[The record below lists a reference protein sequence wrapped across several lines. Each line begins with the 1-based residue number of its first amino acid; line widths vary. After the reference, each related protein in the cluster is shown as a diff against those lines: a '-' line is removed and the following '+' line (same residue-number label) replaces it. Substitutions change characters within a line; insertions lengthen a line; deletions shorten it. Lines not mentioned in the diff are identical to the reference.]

1 MNNIAGGRS
10 AEEIRITGAGSELQ
24 GVGRLS
30 DGRAV
35 FVPGALPGETV
46 RAEIV
51 RAAKRY
57 CEARLV
63 EVLDPSP
70 ERRAPDCPHYGV
82 CGGCQGRHMTY
93 AETLRLKR
101 GRVRDAL
108 VRIGGLDSPEVFPVI
123 GCNSPD
129 RTRNKAEFPI
139 GRDAGGRIAIGAHMA
154 GSRTVVPL
162 DDCLL
167 QKPAAVRAMRW
178 LSERLDGLG
187 CARHLTNLVTRVNR
201 RGELMAVLCADAPVE
216 SAVRALVPEMVRALP
231 ELRSLYFLLQ
241 NRRPSHALDGRC
253 MHLWGQRALDDELM
267 GLTFSLSPQS
277 FFQVNAEQA
286 ERLYEVALAAVG
298 LGAEDAR
305 AHHQPEAGCAAPRTG
320 SEMADSSLPAGRTP
334 ARDASARMSH
344 RPEAGCAASQT
355 GSELG
360 DSSLPAGQTP
370 ARDASA
376 RVSHQPE
383 AGCAVPQTGSEMAD
397 SSLPAGQTP
406 ARDAS
411 VRVSHQPEAGC
422 AVPQTEL
429 EMADSSLPAGRTSA
443 QDASVRVSH
452 QPEAGCAASQTGSEM
467 GDSSLPAG
475 QTLARDASVRVPHR
489 PEAGCAASQTGSEM
503 GDSSLPAGRTSA
515 RDASVRISHQP
526 EAGYA
531 VPQTELEMADSSLP
545 AGQTP
550 ARDVEVR
557 VLDAYCGVGTIALAA
572 ARRACDVL
580 GVEIV
585 APAVADAVQNARRN
599 GMDGRTR
606 FVCAD
611 AASEIPR
618 RIARGERF
626 DAVILDPPRK
636 GADEKLLRALLLA
649 APPRIVYVSCDPA
662 TLARDVR
669 ILCEGGYR
677 FDCAQ
682 PVDMFPWTGH
692 VECVVLMSK
701 VKE

>member
-123 GCNSPD
+123 GCDSPD

-201 RGELMAVLCADAPVE
+201 RGEMMAVLCADAPVE
-216 SAVRALVPEMVRALP
+216 SAVRALVPEMVRTLP

-298 LGAEDAR
+298 LGAENAR
-305 AHHQPEAGCAAPRTG
+305 VSHQPEAGCAAPRTG
-320 SEMADSSLPAGRTP
+320 SEM
-334 ARDASARMSH
+334 
-344 RPEAGCAASQT
+344 
-355 GSELG
+355 G
-360 DSSLPAGQTP
+360 DS
-370 ARDASA
+370 
-376 RVSHQPE
+376 
-383 AGCAVPQTGSEMAD
+383 C
-397 SSLPAGQTP
+397 LPAGQTP

-411 VRVSHQPEAGC
+411 VRVPHQPEAGC
-422 AVPQTEL
+422 AASRTGAGKE
-429 EMADSSLPAGRTSA
+429 DSSLPAGQTPV

-452 QPEAGCAASQTGSEM
+452 QPEAGCAAPRTG
-467 GDSSLPAG
+467 AG
-475 QTLARDASVRVPHR
+475 K
-489 PEAGCAASQTGSEM
+489 GN
-503 GDSSLPAGRTSA
+503 
-515 RDASVRISHQP
+515 
-526 EAGYA
+526 
-531 VPQTELEMADSSLP
+531 SSLP

-550 ARDVEVR
+550 VRDVEVR

-599 GMDGRTR
+599 GMDGHAR

-649 APPRIVYVSCDPA
+649 APPRIAYVSCDPA

-669 ILCEGGYR
+669 ILCEGGYH
-677 FDCAQ
+677 FEWAQ

-692 VECVVLMSK
+692 VETVVLLSHKKPDSTISVK
-701 VKE
+701 VEFGEGEGKVPLDNIAKRAEAYKPKEGVTYKMIKEYIEAKYGFKVHTAYIAEIKRSLGLPMYDAPNAVEELKQPRKHPTAEKVEAIKDALKHFEII

>member
-305 AHHQPEAGCAAPRTG
+305 AHHQPEDGCT
-320 SEMADSSLPAGRTP
+320 
-334 ARDASARMSH
+334 
-344 RPEAGCAASQT
+344 ASQT
-355 GSELG
+355 GLEMS

-383 AGCAVPQTGSEMAD
+383 AG
-397 SSLPAGQTP
+397 
-406 ARDAS
+406 
-411 VRVSHQPEAGC
+411 
-422 AVPQTEL
+422 
-429 EMADSSLPAGRTSA
+429 
-443 QDASVRVSH
+443 
-452 QPEAGCAASQTGSEM
+452 
-467 GDSSLPAG
+467 
-475 QTLARDASVRVPHR
+475 
-489 PEAGCAASQTGSEM
+489 
-503 GDSSLPAGRTSA
+503 
-515 RDASVRISHQP
+515 
-526 EAGYA
+526 YA
-531 VPQTELEMADSSLP
+531 VPQTELEMGNSSLP
-545 AGQTP
+545 AGRTP

-572 ARRACDVL
+572 AQRACDVL

-599 GMDGRTR
+599 GMDGRAR

-649 APPRIVYVSCDPA
+649 APPRIAYVSCDPA

-692 VECVVLMSK
+692 VETVVLLSHKKPDSTISVK
-701 VKE
+701 VEFGEGEGKVPLDNIAKRAEAYKPKERVTYKKIKEYIEAKYGFKVHTAYIAEVKRSLGLPMYDAPNAVEELKQPRKHPTAEKVEAIKDALRHFEVI

>member
-123 GCNSPD
+123 GCDSPD

-320 SEMADSSLPAGRTP
+320 SEMGDSSLPAGQTP
-334 ARDASARMSH
+334 ARDASVRVSH
-344 RPEAGCAASQT
+344 RPEAGCAAPRTEAEMGDSSLPAGRTSARDASVRISRQPEAGYAASRTEPGIEDSSLPAGRTSARDASVRISHQPEAGYVASQT
-355 GSELG
+355 GLEMGDSSLPAGQTPARDASVRVPYQPETGCAVPQTELEMA

-383 AGCAVPQTGSEMAD
+383 AGC
-397 SSLPAGQTP
+397 
-406 ARDAS
+406 
-411 VRVSHQPEAGC
+411 
-422 AVPQTEL
+422 
-429 EMADSSLPAGRTSA
+429 
-443 QDASVRVSH
+443 
-452 QPEAGCAASQTGSEM
+452 
-467 GDSSLPAG
+467 
-475 QTLARDASVRVPHR
+475 
-489 PEAGCAASQTGSEM
+489 
-503 GDSSLPAGRTSA
+503 
-515 RDASVRISHQP
+515 
-526 EAGYA
+526 A

-572 ARRACDVL
+572 ARRARDVL

-599 GMDGRTR
+599 GMDGRAR

-669 ILCEGGYR
+669 ILCEGGYQ

-692 VECVVLMSK
+692 VETVVLMSR

>member
-305 AHHQPEAGCAAPRTG
+305 AHHQPEDGCTASQTG
-320 SEMADSSLPAGRTP
+320 LEMSDSSLPAGQTP
-334 ARDASARMSH
+334 ARDASARVP
-344 RPEAGCAASQT
+344 RQPEAGYAVPQT
-355 GSELG
+355 GSEMG
-360 DSSLPAGQTP
+360 NSSLPAGQTP

-383 AGCAVPQTGSEMAD
+383 AG
-397 SSLPAGQTP
+397 
-406 ARDAS
+406 
-411 VRVSHQPEAGC
+411 
-422 AVPQTEL
+422 
-429 EMADSSLPAGRTSA
+429 
-443 QDASVRVSH
+443 
-452 QPEAGCAASQTGSEM
+452 
-467 GDSSLPAG
+467 
-475 QTLARDASVRVPHR
+475 
-489 PEAGCAASQTGSEM
+489 
-503 GDSSLPAGRTSA
+503 
-515 RDASVRISHQP
+515 
-526 EAGYA
+526 YA
-531 VPQTELEMADSSLP
+531 VPQTELEMGNSSLP
-545 AGQTP
+545 AGRTP

-572 ARRACDVL
+572 AQRACDVL

-599 GMDGRTR
+599 GMDGRAR

-649 APPRIVYVSCDPA
+649 APPRIAYVSCDPA

-692 VECVVLMSK
+692 VETVVLLSHKRPDSTISVK
-701 VKE
+701 VEFGEGEGKVPLDNIAKRAEAYKPKERVTYKKIKEYIEAKYGFKVHTAYIAEVKRSLGLPMYDAPNAVEELKQPRKHPTAEKVEAIKDALRHFEVI

>member
-123 GCNSPD
+123 GCDSPD

-187 CARHLTNLVTRVNR
+187 CACHLTNLVTRVNR

-216 SAVRALVPEMVRALP
+216 SAVRALVPEMVRTLP

-305 AHHQPEAGCAAPRTG
+305 AHHQPEAGYAVPQTEL
-320 SEMADSSLPAGRTP
+320 EMGDSSLPAGRTP

-355 GSELG
+355 GSEMG

-383 AGCAVPQTGSEMAD
+383 AGCAVPQTGSEM
-397 SSLPAGQTP
+397 GN
-406 ARDAS
+406 
-411 VRVSHQPEAGC
+411 
-422 AVPQTEL
+422 
-429 EMADSSLPAGRTSA
+429 SSLPAGR
-443 QDASVRVSH
+443 
-452 QPEAGCAASQTGSEM
+452 
-467 GDSSLPAG
+467 
-475 QTLARDASVRVPHR
+475 
-489 PEAGCAASQTGSEM
+489 
-503 GDSSLPAGRTSA
+503 
-515 RDASVRISHQP
+515 
-526 EAGYA
+526 
-531 VPQTELEMADSSLP
+531 
-545 AGQTP
+545 TP

-599 GMDGRTR
+599 DMDGRAR

-626 DAVILDPPRK
+626 DAVVLDPPRK
-636 GADEKLLRALLLA
+636 GVDEKLLRALLLA
-649 APPRIVYVSCDPA
+649 APPRIAYVSCDPA

-669 ILCEGGYR
+669 ILCEGGYHLEW
-677 FDCAQ
+677 AQ

>member
-123 GCNSPD
+123 GCDSPD

-201 RGELMAVLCADAPVE
+201 RGEMMAVLCADAPVE
-216 SAVRALVPEMVRALP
+216 SAVRALVPEMVRTLP

-298 LGAEDAR
+298 LGAENAR
-305 AHHQPEAGCAAPRTG
+305 VSHQPEAGCAAPRTG
-320 SEMADSSLPAGRTP
+320 SEM
-334 ARDASARMSH
+334 
-344 RPEAGCAASQT
+344 
-355 GSELG
+355 G
-360 DSSLPAGQTP
+360 DS
-370 ARDASA
+370 
-376 RVSHQPE
+376 
-383 AGCAVPQTGSEMAD
+383 C
-397 SSLPAGQTP
+397 LPAGQTP

-411 VRVSHQPEAGC
+411 VRVPHQPEAGC
-422 AVPQTEL
+422 AASRTGAGKE
-429 EMADSSLPAGRTSA
+429 DSSLPAGQTPV

-452 QPEAGCAASQTGSEM
+452 QPEAGCAAPRTG
-467 GDSSLPAG
+467 AG
-475 QTLARDASVRVPHR
+475 K
-489 PEAGCAASQTGSEM
+489 GN
-503 GDSSLPAGRTSA
+503 
-515 RDASVRISHQP
+515 
-526 EAGYA
+526 
-531 VPQTELEMADSSLP
+531 SSLP

-550 ARDVEVR
+550 VRDVEVR

-599 GMDGRTR
+599 GMDGHAR

-649 APPRIVYVSCDPA
+649 APPRIAYVSCDPA

-669 ILCEGGYR
+669 ILCEGGYH
-677 FDCAQ
+677 FEWAQ

-692 VECVVLMSK
+692 VETVVLLSHKKPDSTISVK
-701 VKE
+701 VEFGEGEGKVPLDNIAKRAEAYKPKERVTYKMIKEYIEAKYGFKVHTAYIAEVKKSLGLPMYDAPNAVEELKQPRKHPTAEKVEAIKDALKYFEVM

>member
-93 AETLRLKR
+93 AETLCLKR

-305 AHHQPEAGCAAPRTG
+305 AHHQPEAGCAASRTEPG
-320 SEMADSSLPAGRTP
+320 KE
-334 ARDASARMSH
+334 
-344 RPEAGCAASQT
+344 
-355 GSELG
+355 

-370 ARDASA
+370 
-376 RVSHQPE
+376 V
-383 AGCAVPQTGSEMAD
+383 
-397 SSLPAGQTP
+397 
-406 ARDAS
+406 RDAS

-422 AVPQTEL
+422 
-429 EMADSSLPAGRTSA
+429 
-443 QDASVRVSH
+443 
-452 QPEAGCAASQTGSEM
+452 
-467 GDSSLPAG
+467 
-475 QTLARDASVRVPHR
+475 
-489 PEAGCAASQTGSEM
+489 
-503 GDSSLPAGRTSA
+503 
-515 RDASVRISHQP
+515 
-526 EAGYA
+526 A

-572 ARRACDVL
+572 AQRACDVL

-585 APAVADAVQNARRN
+585 APAVADAVRNARRN
-599 GMDGRTR
+599 GMDSRAR

-692 VECVVLMSK
+692 VETVVLLSKGEIDSKKVRVEFSLEDMDMSGFQKGATYGQIKERVLQQTGLK
-701 VKE
+701 VSSLYIAQIKQKHGIIERENYNKSKIENARQPKCPAT

>member
-123 GCNSPD
+123 GCDSPD

-201 RGELMAVLCADAPVE
+201 RGEMMAVLCADAPVE
-216 SAVRALVPEMVRALP
+216 SAVRALVPEMVRTLP

-253 MHLWGQRALDDELM
+253 MHLWGQRALDDELT

-305 AHHQPEAGCAAPRTG
+305 VSHQPEAGCAAPRTG
-320 SEMADSSLPAGRTP
+320 SEM
-334 ARDASARMSH
+334 
-344 RPEAGCAASQT
+344 
-355 GSELG
+355 G
-360 DSSLPAGQTP
+360 DS
-370 ARDASA
+370 
-376 RVSHQPE
+376 
-383 AGCAVPQTGSEMAD
+383 C
-397 SSLPAGQTP
+397 LPAGQTP

-411 VRVSHQPEAGC
+411 VS
-422 AVPQTEL
+422 VP
-429 EMADSSLPAGRTSA
+429 
-443 QDASVRVSH
+443 H
-452 QPEAGCAASQTGSEM
+452 QPEAGCAASRTGAGKEDSSLPAGQTPERDASVRVPHQSEAGCAASQTGAGK

-475 QTLARDASVRVPHR
+475 QTPV
-489 PEAGCAASQTGSEM
+489 
-503 GDSSLPAGRTSA
+503 
-515 RDASVRISHQP
+515 
-526 EAGYA
+526 
-531 VPQTELEMADSSLP
+531 
-545 AGQTP
+545 
-550 ARDVEVR
+550 RDVEVR

-599 GMDGRTR
+599 DMDGRAR

-626 DAVILDPPRK
+626 DAVVLDPPRK
-636 GADEKLLRALLLA
+636 GVDEKLLRALLLA
-649 APPRIVYVSCDPA
+649 APPRIAYVSCDPA

-669 ILCEGGYR
+669 ILCEGGYH
-677 FDCAQ
+677 FEWAQ

>member
-93 AETLRLKR
+93 AETLRLKH

-305 AHHQPEAGCAAPRTG
+305 AHHQPEAGCAVPRTG
-320 SEMADSSLPAGRTP
+320 SEMADSSLPAGQTP
-334 ARDASARMSH
+334 VRDASVRVPH
-344 RPEAGCAASQT
+344 QPEAGYAASQT
-355 GSELG
+355 GLEMA

-383 AGCAVPQTGSEMAD
+383 AGCAASRTEPGKED
-397 SSLPAGQTP
+397 SSLPAGRTP

-429 EMADSSLPAGRTSA
+429 EMADSSLPAG
-443 QDASVRVSH
+443 
-452 QPEAGCAASQTGSEM
+452 
-467 GDSSLPAG
+467 
-475 QTLARDASVRVPHR
+475 
-489 PEAGCAASQTGSEM
+489 
-503 GDSSLPAGRTSA
+503 
-515 RDASVRISHQP
+515 
-526 EAGYA
+526 
-531 VPQTELEMADSSLP
+531 
-545 AGQTP
+545 QTP
-550 ARDVEVR
+550 ARDVEVH

-692 VECVVLMSK
+692 VETIVLLQR
-701 VKE
+701 ETL

>member
-123 GCNSPD
+123 GCDSPD

-201 RGELMAVLCADAPVE
+201 RGEMMAVLCADAPVE
-216 SAVRALVPEMVRALP
+216 SAVRALVPEMVRTLP

-298 LGAEDAR
+298 LGAENAR
-305 AHHQPEAGCAAPRTG
+305 VSHQPEAGCAAPRTG
-320 SEMADSSLPAGRTP
+320 SEM
-334 ARDASARMSH
+334 
-344 RPEAGCAASQT
+344 
-355 GSELG
+355 G
-360 DSSLPAGQTP
+360 DS
-370 ARDASA
+370 
-376 RVSHQPE
+376 
-383 AGCAVPQTGSEMAD
+383 C
-397 SSLPAGQTP
+397 LPAGQTP

-411 VRVSHQPEAGC
+411 VRVPHQPEAGC
-422 AVPQTEL
+422 AASRTGAGKE
-429 EMADSSLPAGRTSA
+429 DSSLPAGQTPV

-452 QPEAGCAASQTGSEM
+452 QPEAGCAAPRTG
-467 GDSSLPAG
+467 AG
-475 QTLARDASVRVPHR
+475 K
-489 PEAGCAASQTGSEM
+489 GN
-503 GDSSLPAGRTSA
+503 
-515 RDASVRISHQP
+515 
-526 EAGYA
+526 
-531 VPQTELEMADSSLP
+531 SSLP

-550 ARDVEVR
+550 VRDVEVR

-599 GMDGRTR
+599 GMDGHAR

-649 APPRIVYVSCDPA
+649 APPRIAYVSCDPA

-669 ILCEGGYR
+669 ILCEGGYH
-677 FDCAQ
+677 FEWAQ

-692 VECVVLMSK
+692 VETVVLLSHKKPDSTISVK
-701 VKE
+701 VEFGKGEGKVPLDYIAKRAEAYKPKERVTYKMIKEYIEAKYGFKVHTAYIAEVKKSLGLPMYDAPNAVEELKQPRKHPTAEKVEAIKDALKHFEVI

>member
-123 GCNSPD
+123 GCDSPD

-305 AHHQPEAGCAAPRTG
+305 VSHQSEAGCAAPRTG
-320 SEMADSSLPAGRTP
+320 SEM
-334 ARDASARMSH
+334 
-344 RPEAGCAASQT
+344 
-355 GSELG
+355 G
-360 DSSLPAGQTP
+360 DS
-370 ARDASA
+370 
-376 RVSHQPE
+376 
-383 AGCAVPQTGSEMAD
+383 C
-397 SSLPAGQTP
+397 LPAGQTP

-411 VRVSHQPEAGC
+411 VRVP
-422 AVPQTEL
+422 
-429 EMADSSLPAGRTSA
+429 
-443 QDASVRVSH
+443 H
-452 QPEAGCAASQTGSEM
+452 QPEAGCAAS
-467 GDSSLPAG
+467 
-475 QTLARDASVRVPHR
+475 
-489 PEAGCAASQTGSEM
+489 
-503 GDSSLPAGRTSA
+503 RT
-515 RDASVRISHQP
+515 
-526 EAGYA
+526 
-531 VPQTELEMADSSLP
+531 
-545 AGQTP
+545 
-550 ARDVEVR
+550 
-557 VLDAYCGVGTIALAA
+557 
-572 ARRACDVL
+572 
-580 GVEIV
+580 
-585 APAVADAVQNARRN
+585 
-599 GMDGRTR
+599 
-606 FVCAD
+606 
-611 AASEIPR
+611 
-618 RIARGERF
+618 
-626 DAVILDPPRK
+626 
-636 GADEKLLRALLLA
+636 
-649 APPRIVYVSCDPA
+649 
-662 TLARDVR
+662 
-669 ILCEGGYR
+669 
-677 FDCAQ
+677 
-682 PVDMFPWTGH
+682 
-692 VECVVLMSK
+692 
-701 VKE
+701 

>member
-123 GCNSPD
+123 GCDSPD

-201 RGELMAVLCADAPVE
+201 RGEMMAVLCADAPVE
-216 SAVRALVPEMVRALP
+216 SAVRALVPEMVRTLP

-298 LGAEDAR
+298 LGAENAR
-305 AHHQPEAGCAAPRTG
+305 VSHQPEAGCAAPRTG
-320 SEMADSSLPAGRTP
+320 AGK
-334 ARDASARMSH
+334 
-344 RPEAGCAASQT
+344 GN
-355 GSELG
+355 
-360 DSSLPAGQTP
+360 SSLPAGQTP
-370 ARDASA
+370 
-376 RVSHQPE
+376 V
-383 AGCAVPQTGSEMAD
+383 
-397 SSLPAGQTP
+397 
-406 ARDAS
+406 
-411 VRVSHQPEAGC
+411 
-422 AVPQTEL
+422 
-429 EMADSSLPAGRTSA
+429 
-443 QDASVRVSH
+443 
-452 QPEAGCAASQTGSEM
+452 
-467 GDSSLPAG
+467 
-475 QTLARDASVRVPHR
+475 
-489 PEAGCAASQTGSEM
+489 
-503 GDSSLPAGRTSA
+503 
-515 RDASVRISHQP
+515 
-526 EAGYA
+526 
-531 VPQTELEMADSSLP
+531 
-545 AGQTP
+545 
-550 ARDVEVR
+550 RDVEVR

-599 GMDGRTR
+599 GMDGHAR

-649 APPRIVYVSCDPA
+649 APPRIAYVSCDPA

-669 ILCEGGYR
+669 ILCEGGYH
-677 FDCAQ
+677 FEWAQ

-692 VECVVLMSK
+692 VETVVLLSHKKPDSTISVK
-701 VKE
+701 VEFGEGEGKVPLDNIAKRAEAYKPKERVTYKMIKEYIEAKYGFKVHTAYIAEVKKSLGLPMYDAPNAVEELKQPRKHPTAEKVEAIKDALKHFEVI

>member
-24 GVGRLS
+24 GVGRLF

-93 AETLRLKR
+93 AETLRLKH

-305 AHHQPEAGCAAPRTG
+305 AHHQPEAGCAVPRTG
-320 SEMADSSLPAGRTP
+320 SEMADSSLPAGQTP
-334 ARDASARMSH
+334 VRDASVRVPH
-344 RPEAGCAASQT
+344 QPEAGYAASQT
-355 GSELG
+355 GL
-360 DSSLPAGQTP
+360 
-370 ARDASA
+370 
-376 RVSHQPE
+376 
-383 AGCAVPQTGSEMAD
+383 EMAD

-411 VRVSHQPEAGC
+411 VRVSHQPEAGY
-422 AVPQTEL
+422 AVPQTGS
-429 EMADSSLPAGRTSA
+429 EMGNSSLPAGR
-443 QDASVRVSH
+443 
-452 QPEAGCAASQTGSEM
+452 
-467 GDSSLPAG
+467 
-475 QTLARDASVRVPHR
+475 
-489 PEAGCAASQTGSEM
+489 
-503 GDSSLPAGRTSA
+503 
-515 RDASVRISHQP
+515 
-526 EAGYA
+526 
-531 VPQTELEMADSSLP
+531 
-545 AGQTP
+545 TP

-572 ARRACDVL
+572 AQRACDVL

-599 GMDGRTR
+599 GMDSRAR

-662 TLARDVR
+662 TLARDVC

-692 VECVVLMSK
+692 VETVVLMSK
-701 VKE
+701 VKEKNSEKV

>member
-24 GVGRLS
+24 GVGRLF

-305 AHHQPEAGCAAPRTG
+305 AHHQPEAGCAVPRTG
-320 SEMADSSLPAGRTP
+320 SEMADSSLPAGQTP
-334 ARDASARMSH
+334 VRDASV
-344 RPEAGCAASQT
+344 
-355 GSELG
+355 
-360 DSSLPAGQTP
+360 
-370 ARDASA
+370 
-376 RVSHQPE
+376 RVPHQPE
-383 AGCAVPQTGSEMAD
+383 AGYAVPQTGPEMAD

-411 VRVSHQPEAGC
+411 VRI
-422 AVPQTEL
+422 
-429 EMADSSLPAGRTSA
+429 
-443 QDASVRVSH
+443 SH
-452 QPEAGCAASQTGSEM
+452 QPEAGCAASRTEPGKE
-467 GDSSLPAG
+467 
-475 QTLARDASVRVPHR
+475 
-489 PEAGCAASQTGSEM
+489 
-503 GDSSLPAGRTSA
+503 DSSLPAGRTSA

-531 VPQTELEMADSSLP
+531 VPQTGSKWGIRP
-545 AGQTP
+545 CQP
-550 ARDVEVR
+550 
-557 VLDAYCGVGTIALAA
+557 
-572 ARRACDVL
+572 
-580 GVEIV
+580 
-585 APAVADAVQNARRN
+585 
-599 GMDGRTR
+599 DGRL
-606 FVCAD
+606 
-611 AASEIPR
+611 
-618 RIARGERF
+618 RG
-626 DAVILDPPRK
+626 
-636 GADEKLLRALLLA
+636 
-649 APPRIVYVSCDPA
+649 
-662 TLARDVR
+662 
-669 ILCEGGYR
+669 
-677 FDCAQ
+677 
-682 PVDMFPWTGH
+682 M
-692 VECVVLMSK
+692 
-701 VKE
+701 

>member
-123 GCNSPD
+123 GCDSPD

-178 LSERLDGLG
+178 LSEQLDGLG

-201 RGELMAVLCADAPVE
+201 RGEMMAVLCADAPVE

-305 AHHQPEAGCAAPRTG
+305 VSHQPEAGCAAPRTG
-320 SEMADSSLPAGRTP
+320 SEM
-334 ARDASARMSH
+334 
-344 RPEAGCAASQT
+344 
-355 GSELG
+355 G
-360 DSSLPAGQTP
+360 DS
-370 ARDASA
+370 
-376 RVSHQPE
+376 
-383 AGCAVPQTGSEMAD
+383 C
-397 SSLPAGQTP
+397 LPAGQTP

-411 VRVSHQPEAGC
+411 VRVPHQPEAGC
-422 AVPQTEL
+422 AASRTGAGKE
-429 EMADSSLPAGRTSA
+429 DSSLPAGQTPV

-452 QPEAGCAASQTGSEM
+452 QPEAGCAASRTGA
-467 GDSSLPAG
+467 GKGNSSLPAG
-475 QTLARDASVRVPHR
+475 Q
-489 PEAGCAASQTGSEM
+489 
-503 GDSSLPAGRTSA
+503 TSA
-515 RDASVRISHQP
+515 RDASVRISRQP

-531 VPQTELEMADSSLP
+531 ASQTGSEMGNSSLP

-550 ARDVEVR
+550 VRDVEVR

-599 GMDGRTR
+599 GMDGRAR

-626 DAVILDPPRK
+626 DAVVLDPPRK
-636 GADEKLLRALLLA
+636 GVDEKLLRALLLA
-649 APPRIVYVSCDPA
+649 APPRIAYVSCDPA

-669 ILCEGGYR
+669 ILCEGGYHLEW
-677 FDCAQ
+677 AQ

-692 VECVVLMSK
+692 VETIVLLQR
-701 VKE
+701 VLLYNRTET

>member
-123 GCNSPD
+123 GCDSPD

-201 RGELMAVLCADAPVE
+201 RGEMMAVLCADAPVE
-216 SAVRALVPEMVRALP
+216 SAVRALVPEMVRTLP

-253 MHLWGQRALDDELM
+253 MHLWGQRALDDELT

-305 AHHQPEAGCAAPRTG
+305 VSHQPEAGCAAPRTG
-320 SEMADSSLPAGRTP
+320 SEM
-334 ARDASARMSH
+334 
-344 RPEAGCAASQT
+344 
-355 GSELG
+355 G
-360 DSSLPAGQTP
+360 DS
-370 ARDASA
+370 
-376 RVSHQPE
+376 
-383 AGCAVPQTGSEMAD
+383 C
-397 SSLPAGQTP
+397 LPAGQTP

-411 VRVSHQPEAGC
+411 VS
-422 AVPQTEL
+422 VP
-429 EMADSSLPAGRTSA
+429 
-443 QDASVRVSH
+443 H
-452 QPEAGCAASQTGSEM
+452 QPEAGCAASRTGAGKEDSSLPAGQTPVRDASVRVPHQSEAGCAASQTGAGK

-475 QTLARDASVRVPHR
+475 QTPV
-489 PEAGCAASQTGSEM
+489 
-503 GDSSLPAGRTSA
+503 
-515 RDASVRISHQP
+515 
-526 EAGYA
+526 
-531 VPQTELEMADSSLP
+531 
-545 AGQTP
+545 
-550 ARDVEVR
+550 RDVEVR

-599 GMDGRTR
+599 DMDGRAR

-626 DAVILDPPRK
+626 DAVVLDPPRK
-636 GADEKLLRALLLA
+636 GVDEKLLRALLLA
-649 APPRIVYVSCDPA
+649 APPRIAYVSCDPA

-669 ILCEGGYR
+669 ILCEGGYH
-677 FDCAQ
+677 FEWAQ

>member
-46 RAEIV
+46 HAEIV

-123 GCNSPD
+123 GCDSPD

-305 AHHQPEAGCAAPRTG
+305 AHHQPEAGCAVPRTG

-334 ARDASARMSH
+334 ARDASA
-344 RPEAGCAASQT
+344 
-355 GSELG
+355 
-360 DSSLPAGQTP
+360 
-370 ARDASA
+370 
-376 RVSHQPE
+376 
-383 AGCAVPQTGSEMAD
+383 
-397 SSLPAGQTP
+397 
-406 ARDAS
+406 
-411 VRVSHQPEAGC
+411 RVSHQPEAGC

-429 EMADSSLPAGRTSA
+429 EMADSSLPAGQTPAR
-443 QDASVRVSH
+443 DASARVSH
-452 QPEAGCAASQTGSEM
+452 Q
-467 GDSSLPAG
+467 
-475 QTLARDASVRVPHR
+475 

-531 VPQTELEMADSSLP
+531 ASQTGSEMGDSSLP
-545 AGQTP
+545 AGRTP

-572 ARRACDVL
+572 AQRACDVL

-585 APAVADAVQNARRN
+585 APAVADAVQNARHN
-599 GMDGRTR
+599 GIDSRAR

-649 APPRIVYVSCDPA
+649 APPCIAYVSCDPA

-692 VECVVLMSK
+692 VETVVLMSK

>member
-24 GVGRLS
+24 GVGRLF

-305 AHHQPEAGCAAPRTG
+305 AHHQPEAGY
-320 SEMADSSLPAGRTP
+320 
-334 ARDASARMSH
+334 
-344 RPEAGCAASQT
+344 
-355 GSELG
+355 
-360 DSSLPAGQTP
+360 
-370 ARDASA
+370 
-376 RVSHQPE
+376 
-383 AGCAVPQTGSEMAD
+383 
-397 SSLPAGQTP
+397 
-406 ARDAS
+406 
-411 VRVSHQPEAGC
+411 

-429 EMADSSLPAGRTSA
+429 EMADSSLPAGR
-443 QDASVRVSH
+443 
-452 QPEAGCAASQTGSEM
+452 
-467 GDSSLPAG
+467 
-475 QTLARDASVRVPHR
+475 
-489 PEAGCAASQTGSEM
+489 
-503 GDSSLPAGRTSA
+503 
-515 RDASVRISHQP
+515 
-526 EAGYA
+526 
-531 VPQTELEMADSSLP
+531 
-545 AGQTP
+545 TP

-572 ARRACDVL
+572 AQRACDVL

-599 GMDGRTR
+599 GMDSRAR

-669 ILCEGGYR
+669 ILCEGGYQ
-677 FDCAQ
+677 FDWAQ

-692 VECVVLMSK
+692 VETIVLLQR
-701 VKE
+701 ETL

>member
-334 ARDASARMSH
+334 VRDASV
-344 RPEAGCAASQT
+344 
-355 GSELG
+355 
-360 DSSLPAGQTP
+360 
-370 ARDASA
+370 
-376 RVSHQPE
+376 RVPHQPE
-383 AGCAVPQTGSEMAD
+383 AGYAVPQTGSEMAD

-411 VRVSHQPEAGC
+411 VRI
-422 AVPQTEL
+422 
-429 EMADSSLPAGRTSA
+429 
-443 QDASVRVSH
+443 SH
-452 QPEAGCAASQTGSEM
+452 QPEAGCAASRTEPGKE
-467 GDSSLPAG
+467 
-475 QTLARDASVRVPHR
+475 
-489 PEAGCAASQTGSEM
+489 
-503 GDSSLPAGRTSA
+503 DSSLPAGRTSA
-515 RDASVRISHQP
+515 RDASVRVSHQPEAGCAAPRTGSEMADSSLPAGRTPVRDASVRVPHQPEAGYAVPQTGSEMADSSLPAGQTPARDASARVSHQP

-531 VPQTELEMADSSLP
+531 VPQTELEMGNSSLP
-545 AGQTP
+545 AGRTP

-572 ARRACDVL
+572 AQRACDVL

-599 GMDGRTR
+599 GMDSRAR

-662 TLARDVR
+662 TLARDVC

-692 VECVVLMSK
+692 VETIVLLQR
-701 VKE
+701 ETL

>member
-305 AHHQPEAGCAAPRTG
+305 AHHQPEAGCAVPR
-320 SEMADSSLPAGRTP
+320 
-334 ARDASARMSH
+334 
-344 RPEAGCAASQT
+344 
-355 GSELG
+355 
-360 DSSLPAGQTP
+360 
-370 ARDASA
+370 
-376 RVSHQPE
+376 
-383 AGCAVPQTGSEMAD
+383 TGSEMAD

-411 VRVSHQPEAGC
+411 VRISHQ
-422 AVPQTEL
+422 
-429 EMADSSLPAGRTSA
+429 
-443 QDASVRVSH
+443 
-452 QPEAGCAASQTGSEM
+452 
-467 GDSSLPAG
+467 
-475 QTLARDASVRVPHR
+475 

-515 RDASVRISHQP
+515 RD
-526 EAGYA
+526 
-531 VPQTELEMADSSLP
+531 
-545 AGQTP
+545 
-550 ARDVEVR
+550 VEVH

-692 VECVVLMSK
+692 VETVVLMSK

>member
-123 GCNSPD
+123 GCDSPD

-201 RGELMAVLCADAPVE
+201 RGEMMAVLCADAPVE
-216 SAVRALVPEMVRALP
+216 SAVRALVPEMVRTLP

-298 LGAEDAR
+298 LGAEDTR
-305 AHHQPEAGCAAPRTG
+305 AHHRPEAGCAAPRTG
-320 SEMADSSLPAGRTP
+320 SEM
-334 ARDASARMSH
+334 
-344 RPEAGCAASQT
+344 
-355 GSELG
+355 G
-360 DSSLPAGQTP
+360 DSCLPAGQTP
-370 ARDASA
+370 ARDASVRVPHQPEA
-376 RVSHQPE
+376 GCAASRTGAGKEDSSLPAGQTPVQDASVRVSHQPE
-383 AGCAVPQTGSEMAD
+383 AGCAAPRTGAGKGN

-411 VRVSHQPEAGC
+411 VRVP
-422 AVPQTEL
+422 
-429 EMADSSLPAGRTSA
+429 
-443 QDASVRVSH
+443 H
-452 QPEAGCAASQTGSEM
+452 QPEAGCAASRTGAGK

-475 QTLARDASVRVPHR
+475 QTSARDASVRISHQL
-489 PEAGCAASQTGSEM
+489 EAGCAASQTGLEM

-515 RDASVRISHQP
+515 RDASVRISRQP

-531 VPQTELEMADSSLP
+531 ASQTRSEMGNSSLP

-550 ARDVEVR
+550 VRDVEVR

-599 GMDGRTR
+599 DMDGRAR

-626 DAVILDPPRK
+626 DAVVLDPPRK
-636 GADEKLLRALLLA
+636 GVDEKLLRALLLA
-649 APPRIVYVSCDPA
+649 APPRIAYVSCDPA

-669 ILCEGGYR
+669 ILCEGGYHLEW
-677 FDCAQ
+677 AQ

-692 VECVVLMSK
+692 VETIVLLQR
-701 VKE
+701 ETL

>member
-305 AHHQPEAGCAAPRTG
+305 AHHQPEAGYAVPQTEL
-320 SEMADSSLPAGRTP
+320 EM
-334 ARDASARMSH
+334 
-344 RPEAGCAASQT
+344 
-355 GSELG
+355 G

-376 RVSHQPE
+376 RVSRQPE

-406 ARDAS
+406 ARDVS
-411 VRVSHQPEAGC
+411 VRVSHRPE
-422 AVPQTEL
+422 
-429 EMADSSLPAGRTSA
+429 D
-443 QDASVRVSH
+443 
-452 QPEAGCAASQTGSEM
+452 GCAAPRTGSEM

-475 QTLARDASVRVPHR
+475 QTLARDASVRV
-489 PEAGCAASQTGSEM
+489 
-503 GDSSLPAGRTSA
+503 
-515 RDASVRISHQP
+515 SHQP

-531 VPQTELEMADSSLP
+531 VPQTELEMGNSSLP
-545 AGQTP
+545 AGRTP

-572 ARRACDVL
+572 AQRACDVL

-599 GMDGRTR
+599 GMDSRAR

-662 TLARDVR
+662 TLARDVC

-692 VECVVLMSK
+692 VETVVLLSKGEVDSKRIRVEFSLEDMDMSEFQDGATYTQIKDYVLEHSGLK
-701 VKE
+701 VSNLYISQIKRKCGIEVGKNYNLPKSEDSRQPMCPPEKEKAIREAFKYFGMI

>member
-123 GCNSPD
+123 GCDSPD

-201 RGELMAVLCADAPVE
+201 RGEMMAVLCADAPVE
-216 SAVRALVPEMVRALP
+216 SAVRALVPEMVRTLP

-298 LGAEDAR
+298 LGAENAR
-305 AHHQPEAGCAAPRTG
+305 VSHQPEAGCAAPRTG
-320 SEMADSSLPAGRTP
+320 SEM
-334 ARDASARMSH
+334 
-344 RPEAGCAASQT
+344 
-355 GSELG
+355 G
-360 DSSLPAGQTP
+360 DS
-370 ARDASA
+370 
-376 RVSHQPE
+376 
-383 AGCAVPQTGSEMAD
+383 C
-397 SSLPAGQTP
+397 LPAGQTP

-411 VRVSHQPEAGC
+411 VRVPHQPEAGC
-422 AVPQTEL
+422 AASRTGAGKE
-429 EMADSSLPAGRTSA
+429 DSSLPAGQTPV

-452 QPEAGCAASQTGSEM
+452 QPEAGCAAPRTG
-467 GDSSLPAG
+467 AG
-475 QTLARDASVRVPHR
+475 K
-489 PEAGCAASQTGSEM
+489 GN
-503 GDSSLPAGRTSA
+503 
-515 RDASVRISHQP
+515 
-526 EAGYA
+526 
-531 VPQTELEMADSSLP
+531 SSLP

-550 ARDVEVR
+550 VRDVEVR

-599 GMDGRTR
+599 GMDGHAR

-649 APPRIVYVSCDPA
+649 APPRIAYVSCDPA

-669 ILCEGGYR
+669 ILCEGGYH
-677 FDCAQ
+677 FEWAQ

-692 VECVVLMSK
+692 VETVVLLSHKKPDSTISVK
-701 VKE
+701 VEFGEGEGKVPLDNIAKRAEAYKPKERVTYKMIKEYIEAKYGFKVHTAYIAEVKRSLGLPMYDAPNAVEELKQPRKHPTAEKVEAIKDALKHFEVI

>member
-108 VRIGGLDSPEVFPVI
+108 VRIGGLDSPEVFSVI
-123 GCNSPD
+123 GCDSPD

-277 FFQVNAEQA
+277 FFQVNAGQA

-298 LGAEDAR
+298 LGAEDTR
-305 AHHQPEAGCAAPRTG
+305 AHHQSEAGCAVPRTG
-320 SEMADSSLPAGRTP
+320 SEMADSSLPAGQTP
-334 ARDASARMSH
+334 VRDASVRVPH
-344 RPEAGCAASQT
+344 QPEAGYAVPQT
-355 GSELG
+355 ELEMG

-383 AGCAVPQTGSEMAD
+383 AGCA
-397 SSLPAGQTP
+397 
-406 ARDAS
+406 
-411 VRVSHQPEAGC
+411 
-422 AVPQTEL
+422 
-429 EMADSSLPAGRTSA
+429 
-443 QDASVRVSH
+443 
-452 QPEAGCAASQTGSEM
+452 ASQTGSEM
-467 GDSSLPAG
+467 GI
-475 QTLARDASVRVPHR
+475 R
-489 PEAGCAASQTGSEM
+489 PC
-503 GDSSLPAGRTSA
+503 
-515 RDASVRISHQP
+515 QP
-526 EAGYA
+526 
-531 VPQTELEMADSSLP
+531 D
-545 AGQTP
+545 
-550 ARDVEVR
+550 
-557 VLDAYCGVGTIALAA
+557 
-572 ARRACDVL
+572 RRL
-580 GVEIV
+580 
-585 APAVADAVQNARRN
+585 R
-599 GMDGRTR
+599 GM
-606 FVCAD
+606 
-611 AASEIPR
+611 
-618 RIARGERF
+618 
-626 DAVILDPPRK
+626 
-636 GADEKLLRALLLA
+636 
-649 APPRIVYVSCDPA
+649 
-662 TLARDVR
+662 
-669 ILCEGGYR
+669 
-677 FDCAQ
+677 
-682 PVDMFPWTGH
+682 
-692 VECVVLMSK
+692 
-701 VKE
+701 

>member
-123 GCNSPD
+123 GCDSPD

-305 AHHQPEAGCAAPRTG
+305 AHHQPEAGCAVPRTG
-320 SEMADSSLPAGRTP
+320 SEMA
-334 ARDASARMSH
+334 
-344 RPEAGCAASQT
+344 
-355 GSELG
+355 

-376 RVSHQPE
+376 RVSRQPE
-383 AGCAVPQTGSEMAD
+383 AGCAVPQTELEMAD

-429 EMADSSLPAGRTSA
+429 EMADSSLPAGRT
-443 QDASVRVSH
+443 
-452 QPEAGCAASQTGSEM
+452 
-467 GDSSLPAG
+467 
-475 QTLARDASVRVPHR
+475 
-489 PEAGCAASQTGSEM
+489 
-503 GDSSLPAGRTSA
+503 
-515 RDASVRISHQP
+515 
-526 EAGYA
+526 
-531 VPQTELEMADSSLP
+531 
-545 AGQTP
+545 P

-572 ARRACDVL
+572 AQRACDVL

-599 GMDGRTR
+599 GMDSRAR

-669 ILCEGGYR
+669 ILCEGGYQ
-677 FDCAQ
+677 FDWAQ

-692 VECVVLMSK
+692 VETIVLLQR
-701 VKE
+701 ETL

>member
-93 AETLRLKR
+93 AETLRLKH

-167 QKPAAVRAMRW
+167 QKPAAVRATRW

-305 AHHQPEAGCAAPRTG
+305 AHHQPEAGCAVPRTG
-320 SEMADSSLPAGRTP
+320 SEMADSSLPAGQTP
-334 ARDASARMSH
+334 VRDASVRVPH
-344 RPEAGCAASQT
+344 QPEAGYAASQT
-355 GSELG
+355 GLEMA

-383 AGCAVPQTGSEMAD
+383 AGCAASRTEPGKED
-397 SSLPAGQTP
+397 SSLPAGRTP

-429 EMADSSLPAGRTSA
+429 EMADSSLPAG
-443 QDASVRVSH
+443 
-452 QPEAGCAASQTGSEM
+452 
-467 GDSSLPAG
+467 
-475 QTLARDASVRVPHR
+475 
-489 PEAGCAASQTGSEM
+489 
-503 GDSSLPAGRTSA
+503 
-515 RDASVRISHQP
+515 
-526 EAGYA
+526 
-531 VPQTELEMADSSLP
+531 
-545 AGQTP
+545 QTP
-550 ARDVEVR
+550 ARDVEVH

-692 VECVVLMSK
+692 VETIVLLQR
-701 VKE
+701 ETL

>member
-123 GCNSPD
+123 GCDSPD

-178 LSERLDGLG
+178 LSERLDGLS

-267 GLTFSLSPQS
+267 SLTFSLSPQS

-305 AHHQPEAGCAAPRTG
+305 AHHQPEAGYAVPQTEL
-320 SEMADSSLPAGRTP
+320 EM
-334 ARDASARMSH
+334 
-344 RPEAGCAASQT
+344 
-355 GSELG
+355 G

-376 RVSHQPE
+376 RVSRQPE

-406 ARDAS
+406 ARDVS
-411 VRVSHQPEAGC
+411 VRVSHRPE
-422 AVPQTEL
+422 
-429 EMADSSLPAGRTSA
+429 D
-443 QDASVRVSH
+443 
-452 QPEAGCAASQTGSEM
+452 GCAAPRTGSEM

-515 RDASVRISHQP
+515 RDASVRVPHQP

-531 VPQTELEMADSSLP
+531 VPQTGPEMADSSLP

-550 ARDVEVR
+550 ARD
-557 VLDAYCGVGTIALAA
+557 
-572 ARRACDVL
+572 
-580 GVEIV
+580 
-585 APAVADAVQNARRN
+585 
-599 GMDGRTR
+599 
-606 FVCAD
+606 
-611 AASEIPR
+611 AS
-618 RIARGERF
+618 
-626 DAVILDPPRK
+626 
-636 GADEKLLRALLLA
+636 
-649 APPRIVYVSCDPA
+649 
-662 TLARDVR
+662 VR
-669 ILCEGGYR
+669 IS
-677 FDCAQ
+677 
-682 PVDMFPWTGH
+682 H
-692 VECVVLMSK
+692 
-701 VKE
+701 

>member
-123 GCNSPD
+123 GCDSPD

-201 RGELMAVLCADAPVE
+201 RGEMMAVLCADAPVE
-216 SAVRALVPEMVRALP
+216 SAVRALVPEMVRTLP

-298 LGAEDAR
+298 LGAEDTR
-305 AHHQPEAGCAAPRTG
+305 AHHRPEAGCAAPRTG
-320 SEMADSSLPAGRTP
+320 SEM
-334 ARDASARMSH
+334 
-344 RPEAGCAASQT
+344 
-355 GSELG
+355 G
-360 DSSLPAGQTP
+360 DS
-370 ARDASA
+370 
-376 RVSHQPE
+376 
-383 AGCAVPQTGSEMAD
+383 C
-397 SSLPAGQTP
+397 LPAGQTP

-411 VRVSHQPEAGC
+411 VRVP
-422 AVPQTEL
+422 
-429 EMADSSLPAGRTSA
+429 
-443 QDASVRVSH
+443 H
-452 QPEAGCAASQTGSEM
+452 QPEAGCAASRTGAGK

-475 QTLARDASVRVPHR
+475 QTSARDASVRISHQL
-489 PEAGCAASQTGSEM
+489 EAGCAASQTGLEM

-515 RDASVRISHQP
+515 RDASVRISRQP

-531 VPQTELEMADSSLP
+531 ASQTRSEMGNSSLP

-550 ARDVEVR
+550 VRDVEVR

-599 GMDGRTR
+599 DMDGRAR

-626 DAVILDPPRK
+626 DAVVLDPPRK
-636 GADEKLLRALLLA
+636 GVDEKLLRALLLA
-649 APPRIVYVSCDPA
+649 APPRIAYVSCDPA

-669 ILCEGGYR
+669 ILCEGGYHLEW
-677 FDCAQ
+677 AQ

-692 VECVVLMSK
+692 VETIVLLQR
-701 VKE
+701 ETL

>member
-305 AHHQPEAGCAAPRTG
+305 AHHQPEAGCAVPR
-320 SEMADSSLPAGRTP
+320 
-334 ARDASARMSH
+334 
-344 RPEAGCAASQT
+344 
-355 GSELG
+355 
-360 DSSLPAGQTP
+360 
-370 ARDASA
+370 
-376 RVSHQPE
+376 
-383 AGCAVPQTGSEMAD
+383 TGSEMAD

-411 VRVSHQPEAGC
+411 VRISHQ
-422 AVPQTEL
+422 
-429 EMADSSLPAGRTSA
+429 
-443 QDASVRVSH
+443 
-452 QPEAGCAASQTGSEM
+452 
-467 GDSSLPAG
+467 
-475 QTLARDASVRVPHR
+475 

-531 VPQTELEMADSSLP
+531 VPQTELEMGDSSLP
-545 AGQTP
+545 AGRTP

-572 ARRACDVL
+572 AQRACDVL

-599 GMDGRTR
+599 GMNSRAR

-669 ILCEGGYR
+669 ILCEGGYQ
-677 FDCAQ
+677 FDWAQ

-692 VECVVLMSK
+692 VETIVLLQR
-701 VKE
+701 ETL

>member
-123 GCNSPD
+123 GCDSPD

-201 RGELMAVLCADAPVE
+201 RGEMMAVLCADAPVE
-216 SAVRALVPEMVRALP
+216 SAVRALVPEMVRTLP

-298 LGAEDAR
+298 LGAENAR
-305 AHHQPEAGCAAPRTG
+305 VSHQPEAGCAAPRTG
-320 SEMADSSLPAGRTP
+320 SEM
-334 ARDASARMSH
+334 
-344 RPEAGCAASQT
+344 
-355 GSELG
+355 G
-360 DSSLPAGQTP
+360 DS
-370 ARDASA
+370 
-376 RVSHQPE
+376 
-383 AGCAVPQTGSEMAD
+383 C
-397 SSLPAGQTP
+397 
-406 ARDAS
+406 
-411 VRVSHQPEAGC
+411 
-422 AVPQTEL
+422 
-429 EMADSSLPAGRTSA
+429 
-443 QDASVRVSH
+443 
-452 QPEAGCAASQTGSEM
+452 
-467 GDSSLPAG
+467 
-475 QTLARDASVRVPHR
+475 
-489 PEAGCAASQTGSEM
+489 
-503 GDSSLPAGRTSA
+503 
-515 RDASVRISHQP
+515 
-526 EAGYA
+526 
-531 VPQTELEMADSSLP
+531 LP

-599 GMDGRTR
+599 GMDGHAR

-649 APPRIVYVSCDPA
+649 APPRIAYVSCDPA

-669 ILCEGGYR
+669 ILCEGGYH
-677 FDCAQ
+677 FEWAQ

-692 VECVVLMSK
+692 VETVVLLSHKKPDSTISVK
-701 VKE
+701 VEFGEGEGKVPLDNIAKRAEAYKPKERVTYKMIKEYIEAKYGFKVHTAYIAEVKRSLGLPMYDAPNAVEELKQPRKHPTAEKVEAIKDALKHFEVI

>member
-305 AHHQPEAGCAAPRTG
+305 AHHQPEAGCAVPRTG
-320 SEMADSSLPAGRTP
+320 SEMADSSLPAGQTP
-334 ARDASARMSH
+334 VRDASV
-344 RPEAGCAASQT
+344 
-355 GSELG
+355 
-360 DSSLPAGQTP
+360 
-370 ARDASA
+370 
-376 RVSHQPE
+376 RVPHQPE
-383 AGCAVPQTGSEMAD
+383 AGYAVPQTGSEMAD
-397 SSLPAGQTP
+397 SSLPAGRTS

-411 VRVSHQPEAGC
+411 VRVSHQPEAGY
-422 AVPQTEL
+422 AVPQTGS
-429 EMADSSLPAGRTSA
+429 EMGNSSLPAGR
-443 QDASVRVSH
+443 
-452 QPEAGCAASQTGSEM
+452 
-467 GDSSLPAG
+467 
-475 QTLARDASVRVPHR
+475 
-489 PEAGCAASQTGSEM
+489 
-503 GDSSLPAGRTSA
+503 
-515 RDASVRISHQP
+515 
-526 EAGYA
+526 
-531 VPQTELEMADSSLP
+531 
-545 AGQTP
+545 TP

-572 ARRACDVL
+572 AQRACDVL

-599 GMDGRTR
+599 GMDSRAR

-662 TLARDVR
+662 TLARDVC

-692 VECVVLMSK
+692 VETVVLMSK
-701 VKE
+701 VKEKNSEKV

>member
-123 GCNSPD
+123 GCDSPD

-201 RGELMAVLCADAPVE
+201 RGEMMAVLCADAPVE
-216 SAVRALVPEMVRALP
+216 SAVRALVPEMVRTLP

-298 LGAEDAR
+298 LGAENAR
-305 AHHQPEAGCAAPRTG
+305 VSHQPEAGCAAPRTG
-320 SEMADSSLPAGRTP
+320 SEM
-334 ARDASARMSH
+334 
-344 RPEAGCAASQT
+344 
-355 GSELG
+355 G
-360 DSSLPAGQTP
+360 DS
-370 ARDASA
+370 
-376 RVSHQPE
+376 
-383 AGCAVPQTGSEMAD
+383 C
-397 SSLPAGQTP
+397 LPAGQTP

-411 VRVSHQPEAGC
+411 VRVPHQPEAGC
-422 AVPQTEL
+422 AASRTGAGKE
-429 EMADSSLPAGRTSA
+429 DSSLPAGQTPV

-452 QPEAGCAASQTGSEM
+452 QPEAGCAAPRTG
-467 GDSSLPAG
+467 AG
-475 QTLARDASVRVPHR
+475 K
-489 PEAGCAASQTGSEM
+489 GN
-503 GDSSLPAGRTSA
+503 
-515 RDASVRISHQP
+515 
-526 EAGYA
+526 
-531 VPQTELEMADSSLP
+531 SSLP

-550 ARDVEVR
+550 VRDVEVR

-599 GMDGRTR
+599 GMDGHAR

-649 APPRIVYVSCDPA
+649 APPRIAYVSCDPA

-669 ILCEGGYR
+669 ILCEGGYH
-677 FDCAQ
+677 FEWAQ

-692 VECVVLMSK
+692 VETVVLLSHKKPDSTISVK
-701 VKE
+701 VEFGEGEGKVPLDNIAKRAEAYKPKERVTYKMIKEYIEAKYGFKVHTAYIAEVKKSLGLPMYDAPNAVEELKQPRKHPTAEKVEAIKDALKHFEVI

>member
-93 AETLRLKR
+93 AETLRLKH

-123 GCNSPD
+123 GCDSPD

-187 CARHLTNLVTRVNR
+187 CACHLTNLVTRVNR

-305 AHHQPEAGCAAPRTG
+305 AHHQPEAGCAVPRTG

-334 ARDASARMSH
+334 ARDASAR
-344 RPEAGCAASQT
+344 
-355 GSELG
+355 
-360 DSSLPAGQTP
+360 
-370 ARDASA
+370 
-376 RVSHQPE
+376 VSHQPE
-383 AGCAVPQTGSEMAD
+383 AGC
-397 SSLPAGQTP
+397 
-406 ARDAS
+406 
-411 VRVSHQPEAGC
+411 
-422 AVPQTEL
+422 
-429 EMADSSLPAGRTSA
+429 
-443 QDASVRVSH
+443 
-452 QPEAGCAASQTGSEM
+452 
-467 GDSSLPAG
+467 
-475 QTLARDASVRVPHR
+475 
-489 PEAGCAASQTGSEM
+489 
-503 GDSSLPAGRTSA
+503 
-515 RDASVRISHQP
+515 
-526 EAGYA
+526 A

-599 GMDGRTR
+599 GMDGRAR

-662 TLARDVR
+662 TLARDVC

-692 VECVVLMSK
+692 VETVVLLSKGEIDSKKVRVEFSLEDMDMSGFQKGATYEQIKAYVLEKYGLK
-701 VKE
+701 VSSLYISQVKRKCGLDVGQNYNLSKKEDAKVPQCPPEKEAAIMEALKHFHMV